1 MKIHSLIIKDSIVVD
16 KCVGTKLVD
25 WHPVEHDYII
35 EDISKRV
42 PIGAIYNSET
52 GEFSVYLRPYDEIE
66 DSE

>member
-1 MKIHSLIIKDSIVVD
+1 MKIHSLIIKYNIVVD

-42 PIGAIYNSET
+42 PIGAIYNDET